1 MGTCLSGTT
10 SLAFTRPSS
19 VFHTNRNYISKRK
32 IWLEKNLLKF
42 LNEMS
47 TEGTKI
53 WFENKNLRKDLNKTK
68 VEKRE
73 LSSLIHTARRTQAL
87 SRHRGSSSRVSD
99 ALYTLWHLHSHAH
112 TTKWHTVKNYG
123 KAVTIIVTQK
133 GGGSRHDGTNNPSTL
148 EAYTKIT
155 AYKAIPAHR
164 DLVSKQHGRQH
175 KLNRRPVIGA
185 Y

>member
-1 MGTCLSGTT
+1 MSFPQDKCRWGTCLSGST

-73 LSSLIHTARRTQAL
+73 LSSLIHTALRIQAL
-87 SRHRGSSSRVSD
+87 SQHRVIPAPGYLMPSRHCGTCIHMHIPQSD
-99 ALYTLWHLHSHAH
+99 TQLKIYC
-112 TTKWHTVKNYG
+112 

-148 EAYTKIT
+148 EAYT
-155 AYKAIPAHR
+155 
-164 DLVSKQHGRQH
+164 GRLLH
-175 KLNRRPVIGA
+175 TRPFLPIET
-185 Y
+185 